1 MFKTYFKLKISKS
14 KIFSGTL
21 SFLAQ
26 MVKNWQSQKILD
38 GIDSD
43 FFKTYLNLNSRN
55 RKFFPCKMISV
66 ILSLL
71 AKIAK
76 KWQCQKFWSI
86 FCPNGFRMFQ
96 SEFYTENL
104 KVENFTLVK
113 ISFWDLIIFGQNG
126 QKFRI
131 IYFVRS

>member
-1 MFKTYFKLKISKS
+1 MAKNVIFGPKMVKIWQSQKNFDQKIFLVGIDSECFEMYFKLKISKS

-76 KWQCQKFWSI
+76 
-86 FCPNGFRMFQ
+86 ND
-96 SEFYTENL
+96 N
-104 KVENFTLVK
+104 VK
-113 ISFWDLIIFGQNG
+113 SFGRF
-126 QKFRI
+126 
-131 IYFVRS
+131 FVRMDLECSKANFIPKM